1 MAKSLEGWLTA
12 DQLVLYARWFTI
24 TNRRPKKKQ
33 APSDLPQF
41 AYVSFRGIIPLCSC
55 ASW

>member
-33 APSDLPQF
+33 ALSDLPQF
-41 AYVSFRGIIPLCSC
+41 AYLVIEIIPLCSC